1 METSISSEFASTIEL
16 NQLYYELQNKPAY
29 LLNTYLKNVNNE
41 LSSQYKVEFSSELY
55 TKIEK
60 DYFAATSLVSTP
72 DSAKSKIYED
82 LQSLMN
88 QPLCGLVK
96 CSATSH

>member
-1 METSISSEFASTIEL
+1 MGTSISSEFASTIEL

-41 LSSQYKVEFSSELY
+41 LSSQDKVKFSFELY

-60 DYFAATSLVSTP
+60 DYFAAMSLVSTP

-88 QPLCGLVK
+88 
-96 CSATSH
+96 